1 MNNKR
6 SKLMMAVLTLT
17 LAAAS
22 GLAAEAGLKVGD
34 PAPKLQTGKW
44 IQGEPVSGFDKG
56 KAYIVEFWATWCGP
70 CRESI
75 PHLNETYTKYKGK
88 GLVVI
93 GQDCWEQNDALVA
106 PFVKKMGEKMTYR
119 VALDDKKSD
128 EKGAMA
134 TTWMAA
140 ARQNGIPT
148 AFVVDT
154 HGKIAWIGH
163 PMAMEEKV
171 LDEVLADKFDTEKAA
186 KTYGEDKKKE
196 WQLDEAQEQVQKAL
210 QDKQWDLASTKL
222 DELEKLLPENRRGGL
237 DGVRLSILFG
247 KKDYPAAYD
256 MAQKL
261 SDTHKNNAN
270 LQNQLAWQIATDPK
284 IENRNLDLAATF
296 ANRGI
301 EATKGKNSDVLDTM
315 ARILFMQGKKDE
327 AIEMQEKAVAVAQGE
342 GKETLEKTLASYK
355 DGKLPAAAE

>member
-6 SKLMMAVLTLT
+6 SKLIMAVLTLV
-17 LAAAS
+17 LGGAS
-22 GLAAEAGLKVGD
+22 GVAAESALKIGD

-70 CRESI
+70 CRVSI
-75 PHLNETYTKYKGK
+75 PHLNETYTKYKDK

-106 PFVKKMGEKMTYR
+106 PFVKKMGDKMTYR

-171 LDEVLADKFDTEKAA
+171 LDEVLADKFDVDKAA
-186 KTYGEDKKKE
+186 KAYTQEKKNE
-196 WQLDEAQEQVQKAL
+196 WQLDEAQQEVQKAMK
-210 QDKQWDLASTKL
+210 DKNWDLAATKV
-222 DELEKLLPENRRGGL
+222 DDMEKLLPEKQREGL
-237 DGVRLSILFG
+237 DGVRLNILFG
-247 KKDYPAAYD
+247 KKDYPAAYE
-256 MAQKL
+256 MAQKI
-261 SDTHKNNAN
+261 SDAHKDNPN
-270 LQNQLAWQIATDPK
+270 LQNQLAWEIATDPQ
-284 IENRNLDLAATF
+284 IEKRNLDLAATF

-301 EATKGKNSDVLDTM
+301 EATKSKNSDVLDTM

-327 AIEMQEKAVAVAQGE
+327 AIAMQEKAVAVAEGD

-355 DGKLPAAAE
+355 DGKLPKAE

>member
-1 MNNKR
+1 MNKKH
-6 SKLMMAVLTLT
+6 SKLMMVLLT
-17 LAAAS
+17 LALGAAS
-22 GLAAEAGLKVGD
+22 GVAAESALKIGD

-70 CRESI
+70 CRVSI
-75 PHLNETYTKYKGK
+75 PHLNETYTKYKDK

-106 PFVKKMGEKMTYR
+106 PFVKKMGDKMTYC

-171 LDEVLADKFDTEKAA
+171 LDEVLADKFDVDKAA
-186 KTYGEDKKKE
+186 KTYTQEKKKE
-196 WQLDEAQEQVQKAL
+196 WQLDEAQQEVQKAMK
-210 QDKQWDLASTKL
+210 DKNWDLAATKV
-222 DELEKLLPENRRGGL
+222 DDMEKLLPEKQREGL
-237 DGVRLSILFG
+237 DGVRLNILFG
-247 KKDYPAAYD
+247 KKDYPAAYE
-256 MAQKL
+256 MAQKM
-261 SDTHKNNAN
+261 SDAHKNNPF
-270 LQNQLAWQIATDPK
+270 LQNQLAWEIATDPQ
-284 IENRNLDLAATF
+284 IEKRNLDLAATF

-301 EATKGKNSDVLDTM
+301 EATESKNSDVLDTM

-327 AIEMQEKAVAVAQGE
+327 AIAIQQKAVAVAQGE
-342 GKETLEKTLASYK
+342 GKETLEKTLASYR
-355 DGKLPAAAE
+355 DGKLPKAE